1 MMTER
6 ITAVQQRREALVA
19 RAEAQRHTLGRLVQP
34 WQTTITLADSGLTL
48 ARELRAHWFTVAAGT
63 TLLTWMGRGRLGVWI
78 GRLWMGWYL
87 YGSLR
92 NQGSGRQP

>member
-6 ITAVQQRREALVA
+6 VAAIRQRRDALVA
-19 RAEAQRHTLGRLVQP
+19 RAETQRQTLGRLLQP
-34 WQTTITLADSGLTL
+34 WQATLTLADGGLTL

-92 NQGSGRQP
+92 NQGPSRHP